1 MLGNLCFQQGGYLMN
16 FAFIAAAVISAACI
30 LWWMIKSE
38 KGGRSFILSA
48 FQGIA
53 AMFAV
58 NLTGLVTGVTLAVN
72 WYSIAAFSLLGL
84 PGVIGALILNF
95 IMAM

>member
-1 MLGNLCFQQGGYLMN
+1 MN
-16 FAFIAAAVISAACI
+16 GFFIAAAVISAVCV

-38 KGGRSFILSA
+38 KGATSFALSA
-48 FQGIA
+48 LQGIA

-72 WYSIAAFSLLGL
+72 WYTICAFVLLGL
-84 PGVIGALILNF
+84 PGVIGALILN
-95 IMAM
+95 IIVV